1 MIAADTSS
9 LVPYFE
15 GEHTPDT
22 DMIEAA
28 LADGRLHISPIV
40 LTELLSDPKS
50 RGSLQPI
57 VTAWPLLEPTPGYW
71 VRASHTR
78 ALVLGR
84 RLKARLPDTLIAQAS
99 IDYRIPLITR
109 DPDFEPFAKHCGLR
123 LA

>member
-15 GEHTPDT
+15 GEQARDT
-22 DMIEAA
+22 DLIEAA
-28 LADGRLHISPIV
+28 LADGRLHISPVV

-57 VTAWPLLEPTPGYW
+57 VTAWPLLEPRPGYW
-71 VRASHTR
+71 IRASHTR
-78 ALVLGR
+78 AQILSRGLR
-84 RLKARLPDTLIAQAS
+84 ARLPDTFIAQAS
-99 IDYRIPLITR
+99 IDYNVPLITR
-109 DPDFEPFAKHCGLR
+109 DPDFQPFAKHCSLK

>member
-15 GEHTPDT
+15 GERARDT
-22 DMIEAA
+22 DLIEAA
-28 LADGRLHISPIV
+28 LADGQLYISPVV

-71 VRASHTR
+71 IRASQTR
-78 ALVLGR
+78 AQVLAR

-99 IDYRIPLITR
+99 IDYNIRLITR

-123 LA
+123 LG